1 MFFNLAQQYE
11 NNEIHVEALNTYS
24 IMTKNK
30 MFPHVN
36 QLKLNMGN
44 IYQRM
49 GLHAKALKMYR
60 MAFDSVPNNLKQLRL
75 KITRNIGILFIQMGQ
90 YSDAAASFEFI
101 MAERA
106 DIQSGV
112 QLVLC
117 YYALGDVEKIK
128 SSFQSLCE
136 VQSVGTLRELD
147 NDSNL
152 LKLQERITTEQE
164 LEFDEKRRESQSLPT
179 ASKAEVEIINSD
191 YLPYKESKTAAA
203 VASDKNLI
211 ETPQFEEIRN
221 KIKSKNDNSSN
232 SSQRERILQKLKND
246 ELTFCLKKLKTNEKK
261 AITMIVHLISSVIKD
276 SYNDGN
282 LFLNK

>member
-30 MFPHVN
+30 MFSHVK

-60 MAFDSVPNNLKQLRL
+60 MAFDSVPNSLKQLRL

-90 YSDAAASFEFI
+90 YSDAATSFEFI

-106 DIQSGV
+106 DIQSAV

-117 YYALGDVEKIK
+117 YYALGDIEKIK

-136 VQSVGTLRELD
+136 VQSVGTFRELD
-147 NDSNL
+147 NDSTL
-152 LKLQERITTEQE
+152 LKLQERITTQQE
-164 LEFDEKRRESQSLPT
+164 LKYDEERRNSQNSQTFSKSVIDITNSNYAEYRESTNPAVTSEET
-179 ASKAEVEIINSD
+179 VT
-191 YLPYKESKTAAA
+191 ESFQLE
-203 VASDKNLI
+203 DIHN
-211 ETPQFEEIRN
+211 QF
-221 KIKSKNDNSSN
+221 KSKNHNNSSI
-232 SSQRERILQKLKND
+232 SEREKVLQKLKGD
-246 ELTFCLKKLKTNEKK
+246 ELTFYLKKLKNNEKK
-261 AITMIVHLISSVIKD
+261 SITMIVHLISSVIKD
-276 SYNDGN
+276 NYNDGK
-282 LFLNK
+282 LF

>member
-1 MFFNLAQQYE
+1 MAQQYE
-11 NNEIHVEALNTYS
+11 NNDIHVEALNTYS

-128 SSFQSLCE
+128 SSFQSLCD
-136 VQSVGTLRELD
+136 VQSVGTFRELE
-147 NDSNL
+147 NDSSM
-152 LKLQERITTEQE
+152 LKLQERVATQQE
-164 LEFDEKRRESQSLPT
+164 LQFDRKLREDGRLESS
-179 ASKAEVEIINSD
+179 SKADIAIINSD
-191 YLPYKESKTAAA
+191 YVQYEGETAGATAIPTETSSATPIQGDSQVRAKTG
-203 VASDKNLI
+203 SISTGN
-211 ETPQFEEIRN
+211 
-221 KIKSKNDNSSN
+221 
-232 SSQRERILQKLKND
+232 QRERILCTLKSD
-246 ELTFCLKKLKTNEKK
+246 ELAFCVKKLKADEKRS
-261 AITMIVHLISSVIKD
+261 ITMIVHLISSVIKD
-276 SYNDGN
+276 NYNDG
-282 LFLNK
+282 KC